1 MNKEM
6 IDFLPKL
13 LIRLSDGEGLHI
25 PTLSRDLSI
34 PESTIQDQIKRYL
47 QPIEIAEI
55 THDFSTRNWTA
66 KRNFLSETLLSAN
79 ELVTIQIL
87 EVASNRYGDNFVHLS
102 KRFLQRFKIRTSLKI
117 LKKVRREKL
126 TREERIYVTLI
137 ENAISDKLTLKCTY
151 KNKDRVFY
159 PLKIALLEG
168 YWYLFLWDAKD
179 DIMKTFYFK
188 DIQDLELEGSKF
200 ESSGTNIVSKLDGA
214 INAFFKDKDT
224 IDIEL
229 QVHKKVSIY
238 FKRLPLS
245 KSQRFAPCL
254 DPEYEKMYI
263 TVTNEMEIIPIIQ
276 QYLPHIRVISPD
288 PLREMIEDNIKTYVQ
303 ETFIE
308 IK

>member
-1 MNKEM
+1 M
-6 IDFLPKL
+6 IDSLPKL
-13 LIRLSDGEGLHI
+13 LIRLSNGEGLHI
-25 PTLSRDLSI
+25 PTLSQELGI

-66 KRNFLSETLLSAN
+66 KRNFLSETLLNAN

-87 EVASNRYGDNFVHLS
+87 EVASNRYGDNFVQLS
-102 KRFLQRFKIRTSLKI
+102 KRFLQSFKIRTSLKI

-126 TREERIYVTLI
+126 TKEERNYVTLI
-137 ENAISDKLTLKCTY
+137 DNAISDKLTLKCKY

-168 YWYLFLWDAKD
+168 YWYLFLWDVKD

-188 DIQDLELEGSKF
+188 DIQSLELEGSKF
-200 ESSGTNIVSKLDGA
+200 KSSRSHIVSKLDGA
-214 INAFFKDKDT
+214 INAFFKNKDT

-245 KSQRFAPCL
+245 KSQSFGPCT
-254 DPEYEKMYI
+254 DPDYEKMYI
-263 TVTNEMEIIPIIQ
+263 SVTDEMEIIPIVQ
-276 QYLPHIRVISPD
+276 QYIPYIRVLSPD
-288 PLREMIEDNIKTYVQ
+288 PLRQMIEDNIKTFAKD
-303 ETFIE
+303 TFINLS
-308 IK
+308 